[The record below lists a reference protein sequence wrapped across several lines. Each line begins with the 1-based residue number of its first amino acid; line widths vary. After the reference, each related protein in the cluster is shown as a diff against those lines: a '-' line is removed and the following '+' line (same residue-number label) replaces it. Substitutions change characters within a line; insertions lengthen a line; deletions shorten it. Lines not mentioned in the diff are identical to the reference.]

1 MSVRSLEVAT
11 DGYLSKHKKKR
22 LAIAVNGYL
31 SYAEE
36 IEEIIKGGSSNKKR
50 FREEY
55 NFEYD
60 FDYEIIEIVKLTLKT
75 FII

>member
-36 IEEIIKGGSSNKKR
+36 IEEIIKGGSSNKKDL
-50 FREEY
+50 EKSTTL
-55 NFEYD
+55 NT
-60 FDYEIIEIVKLTLKT
+60 ILTTKL
-75 FII
+75 